1 MAPLLL
7 LVFVTPGN
15 CASAASSRSRRSWAA
30 RFCAAARREPLSVSA
45 VTAARCAR
53 ASWRRAS
60 SVVPLRK
67 EHAPALARTRVPS
80 CATRMRS
87 TRSWLMSKA
96 STCVIRSSNTSALWL
111 RKSLSVWWLSL
122 HPAAQPPI
130 GGVQLGQ
137 ALDLPS
143 AVLAVAG
150 GVHPQAEQE
159 LGVDGRRSGVRV
171 ACIDASVELREV
183 QAVDHRSDG
192 THGVVVRYLRVQ
204 IDAPPAELLTM
215 GLSKSGAAFRI

>member
-1 MAPLLL
+1 M
-7 LVFVTPGN
+7 
-15 CASAASSRSRRSWAA
+15 
-30 RFCAAARREPLSVSA
+30 SA
-45 VTAARCAR
+45 VTAARWEKSLLAQSLQRGALAKRTRPSTGPYAR
-53 ASWRRAS
+53 AVLRDTHEVHQ
-60 SVVPLRK
+60 VVAHEQGQHLRDQVV
-67 EHAPALARTRVPS
+67 EHLGVVAAKVAERVVVEP
-80 CATRMRS
+80 
-87 TRSWLMSKA
+87 
-96 STCVIRSSNTSALWL
+96 
-111 RKSLSVWWLSL
+111 

-183 QAVDHRSDG
+183 QAVDHRGDG